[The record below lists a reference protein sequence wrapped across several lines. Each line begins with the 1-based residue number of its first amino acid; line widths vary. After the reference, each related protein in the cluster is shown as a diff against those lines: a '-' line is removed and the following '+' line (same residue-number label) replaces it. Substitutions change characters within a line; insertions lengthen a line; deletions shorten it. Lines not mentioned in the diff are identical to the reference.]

1 MKRWLVLVAL
11 CTAVSAT
18 AADKPDP
25 ALKRG
30 RYVVETTGCNT
41 CHTPFFAVL
50 GGNVSEAEWLT
61 GDKVG
66 WRGPWGT
73 TYATNLRLYM
83 QALSEEQWLLRARN
97 LSTRP
102 PMPWFAVQAMSD
114 EDLRALYRYVRSLGA
129 AGKPAPSYVPPL
141 ITPRGPYVQFPFLP
155 L

>member
-1 MKRWLVLVAL
+1 VKRWLVLMAL
-11 CTAVSAT
+11 CSAASAT

-25 ALKRG
+25 ALQRG
-30 RYVVETTGCNT
+30 RYIVQTGACNT
-41 CHTPFFAVL
+41 CHTAMYGML
-50 GGNVSEAEWLT
+50 GGNVPESDWLT

>member
-1 MKRWLVLVAL
+1 MKRLLVLLAL
-11 CTAVSAT
+11 CITVSAN
-18 AADKPDP
+18 AADP
-25 ALKRG
+25 LVKRG
-30 RYVVETTGCNT
+30 RYLVVTSGCNT
-41 CHTPFFAVL
+41 CHTPLYPMV
-50 GGNVSEAEWLT
+50 GGKMPESEWLT

-83 QALSEEQWLLRARN
+83 QELSEEQWLRRARN

>member
-1 MKRWLVLVAL
+1 LKLLLALMAL
-11 CTAVSAT
+11 CLALPA
-18 AADKPDP
+18 AADP
-25 ALKRG
+25 LVQRG

-41 CHTPFFAVL
+41 CHTPLFAIL
-50 GGNVSEAEWLT
+50 GGAVSESDRLT
-61 GDKVG
+61 GDKMG

-83 QALSEEQWLLRARN
+83 QELSEEEWVRRGRN

-155 L
+155 M